1 MSDEARLWPARG
13 PVLLGFLAILV
24 LVGGFFLWGATQRIS
39 GAVVVSGQIEVE
51 QNRQVVQHPDGG
63 VVAEIL
69 VREGDRVEPGQLL
82 LRLDGEKLTSELT
95 VVEGQRYELLA
106 RMGRLE
112 AERDGADAITFDPE
126 LVTAAG
132 SNPEYAKLVEGQKRL
147 FEARLQSLARQVDQF
162 EKQREQVQS
171 QIAGIDAQIAAID
184 EQLAVID
191 EDLRSQQELADR
203 QLVQSQKV
211 LSLRRAAAELRG
223 NRGELIAG
231 RAQAGEHAT
240 EIEIQIERLT
250 TERQE
255 EAITTLRDLGYT
267 EIELT
272 ERRRALKEQIG
283 RLDIRAPVGGVVYG
297 MQVFAP
303 RSVIRPADPV
313 LYIVPQDRPLVIA
326 ARVLPIHIDHI
337 HLGQE
342 VQLRF
347 PAFSSRTTPELL
359 GTVTQVS
366 ADAFTDQAS
375 GASFYRAEVR
385 LLDGELAKLDPGDTL
400 VPGMPVE
407 AFIRT
412 GDRTALDYLVR
423 PLSIYFSRAF
433 RES

>member
-1 MSDEARLWPARG
+1 
-13 PVLLGFLAILV
+13 
-24 LVGGFFLWGATQRIS
+24 
-39 GAVVVSGQIEVE
+39 
-51 QNRQVVQHPDGG
+51 
-63 VVAEIL
+63 
-69 VREGDRVEPGQLL
+69 
-82 LRLDGEKLTSELT
+82 
-95 VVEGQRYELLA
+95 
-106 RMGRLE
+106 MGRLE

-126 LVTAAG
+126 LVAAAG

-162 EKQREQVQS
+162 EKQREQEKS

-240 EIEIQIERLT
+240 EIEIQIERLS

-326 ARVLPIHIDHI
+326 ARVLPIHIDQI

-342 VQLRF
+342 VQLKF